1 MLLYPG
7 GMERTVDEYGALF
20 DAAGF
25 DLTSVT
31 PTSSMVS
38 VIEGRTILTNGE
50 ARSPNRPECSG
61 AAIATALR
69 HRTANGTIV
78 QSATSGNRVAERPR
92 SPARGRSCGILHP
105 SPTQMVTCGQAVAV
119 CGQKHDG
126 RRQTRQFGPT
136 QGIKA
141 VYFPQPE

>member
-38 VIEGRTILTNGE
+38 VIEGH
-50 ARSPNRPECSG
+50 
-61 AAIATALR
+61 AI
-69 HRTANGTIV
+69 
-78 QSATSGNRVAERPR
+78 
-92 SPARGRSCGILHP
+92 
-105 SPTQMVTCGQAVAV
+105 
-119 CGQKHDG
+119 
-126 RRQTRQFGPT
+126 
-136 QGIKA
+136 
-141 VYFPQPE
+141 